1 MWILLG
7 SQFKQTL
14 KSKTLKRQLEIWIL
28 TGRLTLNIHLFLCV
42 TTVLSCFKKGLW
54 SFSTHWNIYRW
65 FMMLGIYF
73 KIIWNGGIRLWKEQG
88 IRVQYLFVGGHHS
101 IFVYFKSILSKMF
114 AEMGRGV
121 HREPNWID
129 TEKTSINTCLT
140 FWVVCVFLFLG
151 KFFWM

>member
-1 MWILLG
+1 MSALKDRSSTDHMWLLLG

-88 IRVQYLFVGGHHS
+88 IRVQYLWEV
-101 IFVYFKSILSKMF
+101 II
-114 AEMGRGV
+114 
-121 HREPNWID
+121 
-129 TEKTSINTCLT
+129 
-140 FWVVCVFLFLG
+140 LFLCISKAFLVKCLQKWG
-151 KFFWM
+151 EVCIESQTE